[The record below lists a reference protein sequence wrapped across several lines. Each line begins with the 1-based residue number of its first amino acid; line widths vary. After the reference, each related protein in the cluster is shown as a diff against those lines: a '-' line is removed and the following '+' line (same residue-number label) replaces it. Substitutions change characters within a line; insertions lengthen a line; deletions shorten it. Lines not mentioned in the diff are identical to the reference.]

1 MGSCPSSPKN
11 VHDKSVGT
19 QSAHSE
25 HRHTRTPTPSKF
37 PSNHALVE
45 NHSES
50 SREMIGARKSHANG
64 VTPEEL
70 INKMVSS
77 MQGNVA
83 EMNSKSNNVDLEV
96 LISNTF
102 EKYSQEKIWD
112 DNTEVILR
120 QDISL

>member
-1 MGSCPSSPKN
+1 
-11 VHDKSVGT
+11 
-19 QSAHSE
+19 
-25 HRHTRTPTPSKF
+25 
-37 PSNHALVE
+37 
-45 NHSES
+45 
-50 SREMIGARKSHANG
+50 
-64 VTPEEL
+64 
-70 INKMVSS
+70 MVSS

>member
-1 MGSCPSSPKN
+1 MGSCPSSRHNKCVCSP
-11 VHDKSVGT
+11 
-19 QSAHSE
+19 SAHSE

-37 PSNHALVE
+37 PSNHALGE
-45 NHSES
+45 NHRKS
-50 SREMIGARKSHANG
+50 SRETRAPHERHANH

-70 INKMVSS
+70 INEMVFL

-83 EMNSKSNNVDLEV
+83 EMNSTSNAVDPEV